1 MTTSSEPQI
10 TPFNVGAIAGDKR
23 DGKST
28 FNLGVSVTTSKK
40 SSPAPVFKFGGAEQS
55 TAVSDA
61 PSLFQNAI
69 TTSAV
74 SVAKSQTSGLFPFT
88 ATATEEKSK
97 QPVFNFGALNG
108 PPSSTAGNNTTQT
121 QAVSAANALFNF
133 TAGQV

>member
-1 MTTSSEPQI
+1 MTSSSEPQI

-74 SVAKSQTSGLFPFT
+74 SVAKSQTSGLFKFT
-88 ATATEEKSK
+88 ATDGKSK
-97 QPVFNFGALNG
+97 QPVFSFGALNG

-121 QAVSAANALFNF
+121 QAVPAANALFNF
-133 TAGQV
+133 NAGQV